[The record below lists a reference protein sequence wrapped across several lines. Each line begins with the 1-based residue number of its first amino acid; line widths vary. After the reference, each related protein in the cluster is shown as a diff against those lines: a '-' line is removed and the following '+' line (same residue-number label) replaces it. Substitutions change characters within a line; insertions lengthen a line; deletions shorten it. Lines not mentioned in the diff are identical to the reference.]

1 MNIKIG
7 TRKSKLALAQTNMVV
22 NEIKKYFPSIN
33 IEVVHFTTKGDKVLN
48 KPLINIGGKGVF
60 VTEIE
65 DALINKEIDLAVHS
79 AKDLPLKLQDNLT
92 ISAVLKRGNYRDTLV
107 TVKGNVIDFSREII
121 IGTGSNRRKLA
132 FKNLYPNA
140 TFKDIRGN
148 VDTRLNKLYNGEY
161 DGIILAMA
169 GLERL
174 DLLSDSRFTFT
185 PFDYDSF
192 VPAPCQGIIAIES
205 RNNDLTEIL
214 SKINH
219 KDTFYS
225 FQTERHILNIL
236 NADCGM
242 PLGAYS
248 FVENNKINV
257 VYTSDSKEIITK
269 SDLIENRFT
278 LAESVVR

>member
-7 TRKSKLALAQTNMVV
+7 TRKSKLALAQTKMVV

-107 TVKGNVIDFSREII
+107 TVKGKEIDFSKETV

-140 TFKDIRGN
+140 AFKDIRGN

-185 PFDYDSF
+185 PFDYKEF

-219 KDTFYS
+219 QDTYYS

-269 SDLIENRFT
+269 SDLIENRFS

>member
-79 AKDLPLKLQDNLT
+79 AKDLPLQLQDNLT

-107 TVKGNVIDFSREII
+107 TVKGKEIDFSKETV

-192 VPAPCQGIIAIES
+192 VSAPCQGIIAIES

-225 FQTERHILNIL
+225 FQTERYILNIL

-248 FVENNKINV
+248 FVENNKINA

-269 SDLIENRFT
+269 SDLIENRFN

>member
-65 DALINKEIDLAVHS
+65 DALLNKEIDLAVHS

-92 ISAVLKRGNYRDTLV
+92 ISAVLKRGNYRDALV
-107 TVKGNVIDFSREII
+107 TVKGNVIDFSKETV

-185 PFDYDSF
+185 PFDYKEF

-219 KDTFYS
+219 KDAFYS

-257 VYTSDSKEIITK
+257 VYTNDSKEIITK
-269 SDLIENRFT
+269 SDLLENRFS

>member
-7 TRKSKLALAQTNMVV
+7 TRKSKLALAQTSMVV
-22 NEIKKYFPSIN
+22 NEIKNYFPSIN
-33 IEVVHFTTKGDKVLN
+33 IQVVHFTTKGDKVLN

-79 AKDLPLKLQDNLT
+79 AKDLPLQLQDNLT

-107 TVKGNVIDFSREII
+107 TVKGKEIDFSKETV

-185 PFDYDSF
+185 PFDYKDF
-192 VPAPCQGIIAIES
+192 VPAPCQGIIAVES

-269 SDLIENRFT
+269 SDLIENRFS

>member
-65 DALINKEIDLAVHS
+65 DALLNKEIDLAVHS

-92 ISAVLKRGNYRDTLV
+92 IFSVLKRGNYRDTLV
-107 TVKGNVIDFSREII
+107 TVKGKEIDFSREII

-174 DLLSDSRFTFT
+174 DLLSESRFTFT
-185 PFDYDSF
+185 PFDYKDF

-269 SDLIENRFT
+269 SDLIENRFN

>member
-7 TRKSKLALAQTNMVV
+7 TRKSKLALAQTTMVV

-107 TVKGNVIDFSREII
+107 TVKGKEIDFSKETV

-219 KDTFYS
+219 QDTYYS

-269 SDLIENRFT
+269 SDLLENRFN

>member
-65 DALINKEIDLAVHS
+65 DALLNKEIDLAVHS

-92 ISAVLKRGNYRDTLV
+92 ISSVLKRGNYRDTLV
-107 TVKGNVIDFSREII
+107 TVKGKEIDFSREII

-185 PFDYDSF
+185 PFDYKDF

-242 PLGAYS
+242 PLGVYS

-269 SDLIENRFT
+269 SDLTENRFN

>member
-65 DALINKEIDLAVHS
+65 DALLNKEIDLAVHS

-92 ISAVLKRGNYRDTLV
+92 ISSVLKRGNYRDTLV
-107 TVKGNVIDFSREII
+107 TVKGKEIDFSREII

-185 PFDYDSF
+185 PFDYKEF

-269 SDLIENRFT
+269 SDLIENRFN

>member
-7 TRKSKLALAQTNMVV
+7 TRKSKLALAQTKMVV

-107 TVKGNVIDFSREII
+107 TVKGNVIDFSKETV

-140 TFKDIRGN
+140 AFKDIRGN

-185 PFDYDSF
+185 PFDYKEF

-269 SDLIENRFT
+269 SDLIENRFN

>member
-92 ISAVLKRGNYRDTLV
+92 ISSILKRGNYRDTLV
-107 TVKGNVIDFSREII
+107 TVKDNVIDFSREII

-185 PFDYDSF
+185 PFDYKDF

-219 KDTFYS
+219 QDTFYS

-248 FVENNKINV
+248 FVENNIINV

-269 SDLIENRFT
+269 SDLIENRYN

>member
-7 TRKSKLALAQTNMVV
+7 TRKSKLALAQTSMVV

-65 DALINKEIDLAVHS
+65 DALLNKEIDLAVHS
-79 AKDLPLKLQDNLT
+79 AKDLPLQLQDNLT
-92 ISAVLKRGNYRDTLV
+92 ISSVLKRGNYRDTLV
-107 TVKGNVIDFSREII
+107 TVKGKEIDFSREII

-185 PFDYDSF
+185 PFDYKDF

-248 FVENNKINV
+248 FVENNKINA

-269 SDLIENRFT
+269 SDLIENRFS

>member
-79 AKDLPLKLQDNLT
+79 AKDLPLQLQDNLT

-107 TVKGNVIDFSREII
+107 TVKGKEIDFSKETV

-140 TFKDIRGN
+140 AFKDIRGN

-185 PFDYDSF
+185 PFDYKEF

-269 SDLIENRFT
+269 SDLIENRFS

>member
-7 TRKSKLALAQTNMVV
+7 TRKSKLALAQTTMVV
-22 NEIKKYFPSIN
+22 NEIKNYFPSIN
-33 IEVVHFTTKGDKVLN
+33 IQVVHFTTKGDKVLN

-79 AKDLPLKLQDNLT
+79 AKDLPLQLQDNLT

-107 TVKGNVIDFSREII
+107 TVKGKEIDFSRETV

-185 PFDYDSF
+185 PFDYKDF
-192 VPAPCQGIIAIES
+192 VPAPCQGIIAVES

-219 KDTFYS
+219 QDTFYA
-225 FQTERHILNIL
+225 FETERHILNIL

-269 SDLIENRFT
+269 SDLIENRFS

>member
-65 DALINKEIDLAVHS
+65 DALLNKGIDLAVHS

-92 ISAVLKRGNYRDTLV
+92 ISSVLKRGNYRDTLV
-107 TVKGNVIDFSREII
+107 TVKGKEIDFSREII

-185 PFDYDSF
+185 PFDYKEF

-269 SDLIENRFT
+269 SDLIENRFS

>member
-7 TRKSKLALAQTNMVV
+7 TRKSKLALAQTTMVV
-22 NEIKKYFPSIN
+22 NEIKNYFPSIN
-33 IEVVHFTTKGDKVLN
+33 IQVVHFTTKGDKVLN

-79 AKDLPLKLQDNLT
+79 AKDLPLQLQDNLT
-92 ISAVLKRGNYRDTLV
+92 ISAVLERGNYRDTLV
-107 TVKGNVIDFSREII
+107 TVKGKEIDFSKETV

-148 VDTRLNKLYNGEY
+148 IDTRLNKLYNGEY

-185 PFDYDSF
+185 PFDYKDF
-192 VPAPCQGIIAIES
+192 VPAPCQGIIAVES

-219 KDTFYS
+219 KDTFYA
-225 FQTERHILNIL
+225 FETERHILNIL

-248 FVENNKINV
+248 FVENNKNNV

-269 SDLIENRFT
+269 SDLIENRFS

>member
-107 TVKGNVIDFSREII
+107 TVKGKEIDFSREII

-140 TFKDIRGN
+140 AFKDIRGN

-174 DLLSDSRFTFT
+174 NLLSDSRFTFT
-185 PFDYDSF
+185 PFDYKEF
-192 VPAPCQGIIAIES
+192 VPAPCQSIIAIES

>member
-65 DALINKEIDLAVHS
+65 DALLNKEIDLAVHS
-79 AKDLPLKLQDNLT
+79 AKDLPLQLQDNLT
-92 ISAVLKRGNYRDTLV
+92 ISSVLKRGNYRDTLV
-107 TVKGNVIDFSREII
+107 TVKGKEIDFSKETV

-185 PFDYDSF
+185 PFDYKDF

-269 SDLIENRFT
+269 SDLIENRFS

>member
-65 DALINKEIDLAVHS
+65 DALLNKEIDLAVHS
-79 AKDLPLKLQDNLT
+79 AKDLPLQLQDNLT
-92 ISAVLKRGNYRDTLV
+92 ISSVLKRGNYRDTLV
-107 TVKGNVIDFSREII
+107 TVKGKEIDFSREII

-185 PFDYDSF
+185 PFDYKDF

-269 SDLIENRFT
+269 SDLIENRFS

>member
-65 DALINKEIDLAVHS
+65 DALLNKEIDLAVHS
-79 AKDLPLKLQDNLT
+79 AKDLPLQLQDNLT
-92 ISAVLKRGNYRDTLV
+92 ISSVLKRGNYRDTLV
-107 TVKGNVIDFSREII
+107 TVKGKEIDFSKETV

-174 DLLSDSRFTFT
+174 DLLSESRFTFT
-185 PFDYDSF
+185 SFDYKDF
-192 VPAPCQGIIAIES
+192 VPAPCQGIIAVES

-257 VYTSDSKEIITK
+257 VYTSDSKKIITK
-269 SDLIENRFT
+269 SDLIENRFN

>member
-22 NEIKKYFPSIN
+22 NEIKKNFPSIN

-65 DALINKEIDLAVHS
+65 DALLNKEIDLAVHS

-92 ISAVLKRGNYRDTLV
+92 ISSVLKRGNYRDTLV
-107 TVKGNVIDFSREII
+107 TVKGKEIDFSREII

-132 FKNLYPNA
+132 FINLYPNA

-185 PFDYDSF
+185 PFDYKDF

-248 FVENNKINV
+248 FVENNKINA

-269 SDLIENRFT
+269 SDLIENRFS
-278 LAESVVR
+278 LVESVVR

>member
-79 AKDLPLKLQDNLT
+79 AKDLPLQLQDNLT

-107 TVKGNVIDFSREII
+107 TVKGKEIDFSREII

-219 KDTFYS
+219 QETFYS

-269 SDLIENRFT
+269 SDLIENRFS

>member
-65 DALINKEIDLAVHS
+65 DALLNKEIDLAVHS

-92 ISAVLKRGNYRDTLV
+92 IFSVLKRGNYRDTLV
-107 TVKGNVIDFSREII
+107 TVKGKEIDFSREII

-185 PFDYDSF
+185 PFDYKDF

-257 VYTSDSKEIITK
+257 VYTSDSKKIITK
-269 SDLIENRFT
+269 SDLIENRFN

>member
-33 IEVVHFTTKGDKVLN
+33 IEVVHFTTKGDKVIN

-65 DALINKEIDLAVHS
+65 DALLNKEIDLAVHS

-92 ISAVLKRGNYRDTLV
+92 IFSVLKRGNYRDTLV
-107 TVKGNVIDFSREII
+107 TVKGKEIDFSKETV

-185 PFDYDSF
+185 PFDYKDF

-269 SDLIENRFT
+269 SDLIENRFN

>member
-7 TRKSKLALAQTNMVV
+7 TRKSKLALTQTNMVV

-65 DALINKEIDLAVHS
+65 DALLNKEIDLAVHS
-79 AKDLPLKLQDNLT
+79 AKDLPLQLQDNLT
-92 ISAVLKRGNYRDTLV
+92 ISSVLKRGNYRDTLV
-107 TVKGNVIDFSREII
+107 TVKGKEIDFSKETV

-185 PFDYDSF
+185 PFDYKDF

-248 FVENNKINV
+248 FVENNKISA
-257 VYTSDSKEIITK
+257 VYTSDSKKIITK
-269 SDLIENRFT
+269 SDLIENRFN

>member
-22 NEIKKYFPSIN
+22 NEVKKYFPSIN

-65 DALINKEIDLAVHS
+65 DALLNKEIDLAVHS

-92 ISAVLKRGNYRDTLV
+92 ISAVLKRGNYRDILV
-107 TVKGNVIDFSREII
+107 TVKGKEIDFSREII

-132 FKNLYPNA
+132 FKNLYPSA

-185 PFDYDSF
+185 PFDYKDF

-269 SDLIENRFT
+269 SDLIENRFS

>member
-65 DALINKEIDLAVHS
+65 DALLNKEIDLAVHS
-79 AKDLPLKLQDNLT
+79 AKDLPLQLQDNLT

-107 TVKGNVIDFSREII
+107 TVKGKEIDFSREII

-185 PFDYDSF
+185 PFDYKEF

-205 RNNDLTEIL
+205 RNNDLIEIL

-269 SDLIENRFT
+269 SDLIENRFN

>member
-107 TVKGNVIDFSREII
+107 TVKSKEIDFSREII

-174 DLLSDSRFTFT
+174 DLLSESRFTFT
-185 PFDYDSF
+185 LFDYKEF

-269 SDLIENRFT
+269 SDLIENRFN

>member
-7 TRKSKLALAQTNMVV
+7 TRKSKLALAQTNIVV
-22 NEIKKYFPSIN
+22 NEIKNYFPSIN
-33 IEVVHFTTKGDKVLN
+33 IQVVHFTTKGDKVLN

-79 AKDLPLKLQDNLT
+79 AKDLPLQLQDNLT
-92 ISAVLKRGNYRDTLV
+92 ISAVLERGNYRDTLV
-107 TVKGNVIDFSREII
+107 TVKGKEIDFSKETV

-185 PFDYDSF
+185 PFDYKDF
-192 VPAPCQGIIAIES
+192 VPAPCQGIIAVES

-219 KDTFYS
+219 QDTFYA
-225 FQTERHILNIL
+225 FETERHILNIL

-269 SDLIENRFT
+269 SDLIENRFS

>member
-33 IEVVHFTTKGDKVLN
+33 IEVVHFTTKGDKDLN

-65 DALINKEIDLAVHS
+65 DALLNKEIDLAVHS
-79 AKDLPLKLQDNLT
+79 AKDLPLQLQDNLT
-92 ISAVLKRGNYRDTLV
+92 ISSVLKRGNYRDTLV
-107 TVKGNVIDFSREII
+107 TVKGKEIDFSREII

-148 VDTRLNKLYNGEY
+148 IDTRLNKLYNGEY

-185 PFDYDSF
+185 PFEYKDF

-248 FVENNKINV
+248 FVESNKINV

-269 SDLIENRFT
+269 SDLIENRFS

>member
-65 DALINKEIDLAVHS
+65 EALINKEIDLAVHS

-92 ISAVLKRGNYRDTLV
+92 ISSVLKRGNYRDTLV
-107 TVKGNVIDFSREII
+107 TVKGKEIDFSREII

-174 DLLSDSRFTFT
+174 YLLSDSRFTFT
-185 PFDYDSF
+185 PFDYKDF

-248 FVENNKINV
+248 FVENNKINA

-269 SDLIENRFT
+269 SDLIENRFS

>member
-65 DALINKEIDLAVHS
+65 DALLNKEIDLAVHS

-92 ISAVLKRGNYRDTLV
+92 ISSVLKRGNYRDTLV
-107 TVKGNVIDFSREII
+107 TVKGKEIDFSREII

-185 PFDYDSF
+185 PFDYKEF

-248 FVENNKINV
+248 FVENNKINA
-257 VYTSDSKEIITK
+257 VYTSDSKKIITK
-269 SDLIENRFT
+269 SDLIENRFN

>member
-65 DALINKEIDLAVHS
+65 DALLNKEIDLAVHS

-92 ISAVLKRGNYRDTLV
+92 ISAVLKRGNYRDILV
-107 TVKGNVIDFSREII
+107 TVKGKEIDFSREII

-185 PFDYDSF
+185 PFDYKEF

-269 SDLIENRFT
+269 SDLIKNRFN

>member
-65 DALINKEIDLAVHS
+65 DALLNKGIDLAVHS

-92 ISAVLKRGNYRDTLV
+92 ISSVLKRGNYRDTLV
-107 TVKGNVIDFSREII
+107 TVKGKEIDFSREII

-185 PFDYDSF
+185 PFDYKEF

-248 FVENNKINV
+248 FVENNKINA

-269 SDLIENRFT
+269 SDLIENRFN